1 MAGRSIQRLF
11 IGAVLG
17 WRAPEVC
24 STHHQAPSRNA
35 AFKTEETM
43 VGFRRMT
50 LSLVL
55 LIMPACATTSDQNV
69 TRAQGAGAGAA
80 LGAGLGAIIG
90 GDADDILIGA
100 AVGGLAGL
108 AVGEAVARKKADYA
122 SAEDMVVQERRIV
135 RERTA
140 EVEAYNAGLE
150 RRLGGLDR
158 DVAALQAAIAEGRA
172 DHAEK
177 YELRRRA
184 EADLDQARQRL
195 AEVNQEIDVS
205 RRVYQEALRDSEPV
219 DLVEWD
225 RRIRELERRRD
236 ALALLIGDFETTTR
250 RIA

>member
-1 MAGRSIQRLF
+1 MPGHRSIAL
-11 IGAVLG
+11 L
-17 WRAPEVC
+17 
-24 STHHQAPSRNA
+24 
-35 AFKTEETM
+35 TM
-43 VGFRRMT
+43 
-50 LSLVL
+50 L
-55 LIMPACATTSDQNV
+55 LLTSACATTSDQNA

-80 LGAGLGAIIG
+80 LGAGLGALIG
-90 GDADDILIGA
+90 GDPEDILIGA

-108 AVGEAVARKKADYA
+108 AVGEAVARKKANYA
-122 SAEDMVVQERRIV
+122 SAEDMVIEERRIV
-135 RERTA
+135 REKTDQ
-140 EVEAYNAGLE
+140 VGVYNAGLE
-150 RRLGGLDR
+150 RQLGDLDR

-177 YELRRRA
+177 IQLRRRA

-219 DLVEWD
+219 DLVDWD

-236 ALALLIGDFETTTR
+236 ALVVLIGDFEATTR

>member
-1 MAGRSIQRLF
+1 MPGHRSIAL
-11 IGAVLG
+11 L
-17 WRAPEVC
+17 
-24 STHHQAPSRNA
+24 
-35 AFKTEETM
+35 TM
-43 VGFRRMT
+43 
-50 LSLVL
+50 L
-55 LIMPACATTSDQNV
+55 LLTSACATTSDQNA

-80 LGAGLGAIIG
+80 LGAGLGALIG
-90 GDADDILIGA
+90 GDPEDILIGA

-108 AVGEAVARKKADYA
+108 AVGEAVARKKANYA
-122 SAEDMVVQERRIV
+122 SAEDMVIEERRIV
-135 RERTA
+135 REKTDQ
-140 EVEAYNAGLE
+140 VGVYNAGLE
-150 RRLGGLDR
+150 RRLGDLDR

-177 YELRRRA
+177 IQLRRRA

-219 DLVEWD
+219 DLVDWD

-236 ALALLIGDFETTTR
+236 ALVVLIGDFEATTR